1 MGVGICY
8 DMRFAEL
15 AQLYSRKGEQPS
27 GWRGMVCF
35 FIVATVDKVA
45 PLPSGCQLLV
55 YPGAFNMTTGPAHW
69 ELLQRGRSGH
79 FVWEFLLFQ

>member
-15 AQLYSRKGEQPS
+15 AQLYGRKG
-27 GWRGMVCF
+27 VCAEMSYLTSVMLF
-35 FIVATVDKVA
+35 LVAGKINNLV
-45 PLPSGCQLLV
+45 LLWSSGCQLLV

-69 ELLQRGRSGH
+69 ELLQRGRSGS
-79 FVWEFLLFQ
+79 VTMAI